1 MNLDNRILAL
11 AAVGA
16 SVSANCLPCLESR
29 HGPEM
34 RADP

>member
-1 MNLDNRILAL
+1 MNLENRILAL
-11 AAVGA
+11 AAVDA
-16 SVSANCLPCLESR
+16 SMSPNCLPCLESR